1 MSDENDNM
9 KFKTSIT
16 KVGTVTLYAK
26 IDQTIAK
33 HLSLIPKQEG
43 TATVVNGKIVLDFTK

>member
-1 MSDENDNM
+1 MPDENDNM
-9 KFKTSIT
+9 EFKTSIT
-16 KVGTVTLYAK
+16 KIGTVTLYAK

-33 HLSLIPKQEG
+33 HLNLIPKQEG